1 MNRNSLIQ
9 QLKIYEKEYKV
20 FMDIQEFPKYDL
32 STKKAS
38 LYLANTQGF
47 DSVATTS
54 YQPKIKKHSLHIST
68 NLSIEKYVLFHE
80 FTHMLDSEIYAN
92 GDSIRYAGISGFT
105 EYHASQVELLQL
117 LGVDRVNEKISFSM
131 NTIITTIAGEKSV
144 YQYVKEKQQH
154 AIELFSRTDF
164 PADLNT
170 LKSAFGVLYNYYGLR
185 SICEMYAVDYTEEIA
200 NEAFLKS
207 IPTQQ
212 FVVMNRLMHGYL
224 SNEQIELCMKVYLEI
239 IFPLIKEYNLA

>member
-9 QLKIYEKEYKV
+9 QVQNWEKEYKN
-20 FMDIQEFPKYDL
+20 FMDIHEFPPYGL
-32 STKKAS
+32 ETKKAS
-38 LYLANTQGF
+38 LYLADAQGF

-54 YQPKIKKHSLHIST
+54 YQPKTKEHSLLIST
-68 NLSIEKYVLFHE
+68 NLPMEKYVLFHE
-80 FTHMLDSEIYAN
+80 FTHMIDSEMYAN
-92 GDSIRYAGISGFT
+92 GDSVRYAGISGFT

-117 LGVDRVNEKISFSM
+117 LGADRMNEKISFSM
-131 NTIITTIAGEKSV
+131 NTIIITIAGEKSV

-185 SICEMYAVDYTEEIA
+185 SICEMYAVDYIEEID
-200 NEAFLKS
+200 NEAFLKF

-212 FVVMNRLMHGYL
+212 FVVINKLMHGYF
-224 SNEQIELCMKVYLEI
+224 SKEQIELCMKVYLGT
-239 IFPLIKEYNLA
+239 IFPLIREYNLA